1 MADHQSD
8 QIGFEDSDQVAK
20 ATVPSLSLT
29 PDGSIRF
36 ANDAWLTL
44 TGLDRATVVG
54 EQLAAFVSDDDG
66 ARVETALQ
74 KVDSNRSVA
83 CDLRI
88 EHADGFPIQARLTGQ
103 AERGEDDSVCR
114 IHCQISSRTESTES
128 SGRLAEQNALLRTLL
143 DGLPVGILAETTS
156 RTVLAVND
164 ELLSMFDIPRERQ
177 DIIGADCA
185 RIAEE
190 ASDEFVNPSGF
201 VAGVETRIDD
211 GETVIGEQLQLSD
224 GRVFERS
231 YLPTELP
238 NGRGHL
244 WVYED
249 VTDEQSRK
257 AELETYERLVEV
269 APVGVFRTTTDGR
282 VLTTNKRMAN
292 ILGHEDESKLLEHY
306 QDIEQELYV
315 DPQRRR
321 AFLARLRSEGVVKDF
336 EYEARTKNGGRRWL
350 SMNAR
355 LLEERD
361 DGARV
366 ITGFTW
372 DLTER
377 KRRERQLAVL
387 GRILRHNLRN
397 ALTVIEGQADVLAS
411 GSADSPQDAR
421 ELISDH
427 ADALLALADK
437 ERAIAK
443 LLQGTTEQ
451 GSRDLSVIAET
462 VREELLAQ
470 YPQATIDLSAPDSV
484 PVPVCLGFEE
494 AIRELL
500 ENAIVHSESAEPRVV
515 VTIRTNEESVD
526 IEVVD
531 TGPGLPEIEQRV
543 LRGEAD
549 ESPLY
554 HSSGIGLFLVRQ
566 LVHASNGRLNV
577 ESNEPDGSVVR
588 IRLPKTRA

>member
-1 MADHQSD
+1 VTDHLSNWIQAR
-8 QIGFEDSDQVAK
+8 EDELLDE
-20 ATVPSLSLT
+20 ATVPSVSLAS
-29 PDGSIRF
+29 DGTIQF

-44 TGLDRATVVG
+44 TGYDRETVVG
-54 EQLAAFVSDDDG
+54 RQFSTLVPDAQATRIDAALRAVGPDRTIDCDVPLEHEDDIPLPVHLTG
-66 ARVETALQ
+66 EVE
-74 KVDSNRSVA
+74 VDS
-83 CDLRI
+83 
-88 EHADGFPIQARLTGQ
+88 DGT
-103 AERGEDDSVCR
+103 VTR
-114 IHCQISSRTESTES
+114 IHCQARPRMASATPRGTL
-128 SGRLAEQNALLRTLL
+128 GEQNALLRTLL

-164 ELLSMFDIPRERQ
+164 ELLSMFDIPQERH

-185 RIAEE
+185 GLAEQV
-190 ASDEFVNPSGF
+190 STDFDDPSEFVTGIEN
-201 VAGVETRIDD
+201 RIDD
-211 GETVIGEQLQLSD
+211 GEPVLGELLERAD

-231 YLPTELP
+231 YLPIKLP
-238 NGRGHL
+238 SGRGHL
-244 WVYED
+244 WVYEE

-282 VLTTNKRMAN
+282 VLTTNQRMAD
-292 ILGHEDESKLLEHY
+292 ILGYEDESELLEHY

-321 AFLARLRSEGVVKDF
+321 TFLDRLRSEDVVKDF
-336 EYEARTKNGGRRWL
+336 EYEAQTKNGGRRWL

-397 ALTVIEGQADVLAS
+397 ALTVIEGQADLLAS

-421 ELISDH
+421 EMIGDH
-427 ADALLALADK
+427 ADALLSLADK

-451 GSRDLSVIAET
+451 GSRDLNVIAET
-462 VREELLAQ
+462 VRAELLAQ
-470 YPQATIDLSAPDSV
+470 YPEATIDLSAPKSA
-484 PVPVCLGFEE
+484 PASVCLGFEE

-500 ENAIVHSESAEPRVV
+500 ENAIVHSESDDPQVT
-515 VTIRTNEESVD
+515 VTIRTGEESVD
-526 IEVVD
+526 LEVVD
-531 TGPGLPEIEQRV
+531 TGPGFPEIEQRV
-543 LRGEAD
+543 LRGEAA

-554 HSSGIGLFLVRQ
+554 HSAGIGLFLVRQ
-566 LVHASNGRLNV
+566 LVHASNGRLSV
-577 ESNEPDGSVVR
+577 DANEPNGSVVR
-588 IRLPKTRA
+588 IRLLKPRA